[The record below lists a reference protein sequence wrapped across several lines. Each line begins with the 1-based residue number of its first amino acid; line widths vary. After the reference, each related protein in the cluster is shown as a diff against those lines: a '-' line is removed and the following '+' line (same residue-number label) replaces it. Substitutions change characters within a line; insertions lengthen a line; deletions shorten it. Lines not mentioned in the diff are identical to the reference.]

1 MLESLPAERSTTDR
15 RIAGVCGALA
25 QRWSVDPVLLR
36 VMAVTLALSGGVGI
50 ALYGVA
56 WVWLPSK
63 HASAPVDRMIPGLRN
78 AKPAWLALLATVI
91 IIPILAVMSVLLP
104 FGIAP
109 AIIISVTW
117 WICGRQQRRTRM
129 THRLL
134 AEERARAQQAL
145 LQQPHGH
152 RFAGAP
158 PFTGF
163 QPPHTVG
170 PHAPTRPHLS
180 AGPHPS
186 AEPGPHPRSPHAPRT
201 PAMGAPGPVHGHR
214 RPIADAFPEPEGLAS
229 EFVTP
234 PGSIPG
240 EPTTGEP
247 AAEESTPPRRRS
259 RRVLIT
265 LLIVLALGGTI
276 IGGLISTR
284 GVDPKGIS
292 VGVAITCV
300 IAGIAGLLASRTKRT
315 QTPARNRTSG
325 HSAPSESRS
334 TVRKGTP

>member
-1 MLESLPAERSTTDR
+1 MLESLPAERSTTNR

-56 WVWLPSK
+56 WVWLPSAQ
-63 HASAPVDRMIPGLRN
+63 ASAPVDRMIPGLRKAN
-78 AKPAWLALLATVI
+78 PALLALLAAVI
-91 IIPILAVMSVLLP
+91 IIPVMAVLSVLLP

-109 AIIISVTW
+109 AIIIGVTW
-117 WICGRQQRRTRM
+117 WICGRQQRRTKM

-163 QPPHTVG
+163 QPPHT
-170 PHAPTRPHLS
+170 AR
-180 AGPHPS
+180 PHPS
-186 AEPGPHPRSPHAPRT
+186 AGPGPHPRSPHAPHP
-201 PAMGAPGPVHGHR
+201 PAMGAPGPIHGHH

-234 PGSIPG
+234 PGSP
-240 EPTTGEP
+240 PGEP
-247 AAEESTPPRRRS
+247 AAEEPTPSRRRS

-265 LLIVLALGGTI
+265 LLIVLALGGMS
-276 IGGLISTR
+276 IGGLSAAP
-284 GVDPKGIS
+284 GVDDQGIS

-300 IAGIAGLLASRTKRT
+300 IAGIAGLIASRTKRD
-315 QTPARNRTSG
+315 QTSARNRTSG
-325 HSAPSESRS
+325 HSAPSEPRS
-334 TVRKGTP
+334 TARKGTT